1 MPLRKRERMMQG
13 FRLCLDS
20 LRPLPSQRNSGRKR
34 FECMNKSPD
43 AVLQRLLEQSSLHS
57 SSQSIDPV
65 LLKSMLERQYGLSG
79 HVERVGSEK
88 GHTFRLKTSANE
100 YLVKVSPSDE
110 PDPVTALQIA
120 AMRYLDDAAHADQ
133 AYPSPKG

>member
-1 MPLRKRERMMQG
+1 
-13 FRLCLDS
+13 
-20 LRPLPSQRNSGRKR
+20 
-34 FECMNKSPD
+34 MNKSPD